1 MRLDP
6 FQLERYFGQY
16 EFSVPFPLAA
26 SDCDGLP
33 LREVLELADA
43 PTRELWDTLGLG
55 YTETQGHP
63 LLRQT
68 IAGTY
73 EGCEPDQVLVAAP
86 EELIFIA
93 TNCLVRNGDH
103 VVCTFPGYQS
113 LYSVAEALHA
123 EVSHW
128 EPDEAQGWYFDPDRL
143 AALIRPSTRLI
154 VLNFPHNPTGA
165 LPSAAD
171 YERILA
177 IAEHY
182 GIAVFSDEMYR
193 LLELNEADRLPSAV
207 ERYDK
212 AVTLSGVSK
221 TLGLAGLRIGWLVVR
236 DPVLMRRLIALKDYT
251 TICSSAPSE
260 ILAIAGLGA
269 RAEIVDRH
277 RRRMTRNLGLLTG
290 FMAKYEPLFSWTPPR
305 GGTVCFP
312 RFKPD
317 SIGTTEFC
325 RLVREEADVMLAP
338 SAVFDYGE
346 RHLRIG
352 VGRENFPEGLVRLST
367 FLTSRRTQ

>member
-33 LREVLELADA
+33 LSEVLGLADA
-43 PTRELWDTLGLG
+43 PTRELWDTLRLG

-63 LLRQT
+63 LLRQA
-68 IAGTY
+68 IAGMY
-73 EGCEPDQVLVAAP
+73 ESCEPDQVLVAAP

-93 TNCLVRNGDH
+93 ANCLVRNGDH

-113 LYSVAEALHA
+113 LYSVAEGLHA
-123 EVSHW
+123 EVGRW

-171 YERILA
+171 YERIMG

-193 LLELNEADRLPSAV
+193 LLELDEADRLPSAV

-212 AVTLSGVSK
+212 AITLSGVSK

-236 DPVLMRRLIALKDYT
+236 DPALMRRLIALKDYT

-269 RAEIVDRH
+269 RDEIVDRH

-290 FMAKYEPLFSWTPPR
+290 FMTKYEPLFSWTPPR
-305 GGTVCFP
+305 GGTICFP
-312 RFKPD
+312 RFRPEA
-317 SIGTTEFC
+317 IGTTEFC
-325 RLVREEADVMLAP
+325 RLVREEAEVMLAP

-352 VGRENFPEGLVRLST
+352 VGRENFPEGLLRLST

>member
-33 LREVLELADA
+33 LSEVLELADA
-43 PTRELWDTLGLG
+43 PTRELWDALQAGL
-55 YTETQGHP
+55 H
-63 LLRQT
+63 RD
-68 IAGTY
+68 AG
-73 EGCEPDQVLVAAP
+73 PPAAAP
-86 EELIFIA
+86 GDRRHVRGLRARPGAGGRPRELIFIA
-93 TNCLVRNGDH
+93 ANCLVRNGDH

-123 EVSHW
+123 EVGHW

-171 YERILA
+171 YDRILE

-193 LLELNEADRLPSAV
+193 LLELNQADRLPSAV

-221 TLGLAGLRIGWLVVR
+221 TLGLAGLRIGWLIVR
-236 DPVLMRRLIALKDYT
+236 DPSLMRRLIALKDYT

-269 RAEIVDRH
+269 RDEIVDRH

-352 VGRENFPEGLVRLST
+352 VGRENFPEGLLRLST
-367 FLTSRRTQ
+367 FLTSRRT